1 MYSTLMVYLDPSA
14 DNTGLLQVTADL
26 AERFK
31 AGVLGVSAARLVGR
45 SSNVSELAGG
55 VVDRDR
61 EELEDLLEA
70 AKKSFLAVL
79 QPAGHPLE
87 WRAIVTSD
95 RVEAVAIRHAR
106 CADLVIVTA
115 NYAGSLTTGT
125 PYLNTSDLVMQAGRP
140 LLIVPPATA
149 KLTARNIFVAWKDT
163 RQARRAVSDALP
175 LLQTAD
181 RVIVV
186 EVAGKKYVEEA
197 KESVTDVVDWLKAHG
212 VKAEGMTVP
221 EQGRN
226 ASQLDTIAKAEGAD
240 LIVAG
245 AYHHRRLRQW
255 ALGGVTRNLLLDG
268 DLCTLVSH

>member
-14 DNTGLLQVTADL
+14 DNAGLLQVTADL

-31 AGVLGVSAARLVGR
+31 ADVLGVSACRLIGR
-45 SSNVSELAGG
+45 GSDVSELAGG
-55 VVDRDR
+55 VVDMER
-61 EELEDLLEA
+61 EELEDVLERTR
-70 AKKSFLAVL
+70 KSLVAVL
-79 QPAGHPLE
+79 QPSGHRLE
-87 WRAIVTSD
+87 WRSIVTPG
-95 RVEAVAIRHAR
+95 RLEAVAIRHAR
-106 CADLVIVTA
+106 SADLVIVAA
-115 NYAGSLTTGT
+115 NYPESLTAGT

-186 EVAGKKYVEEA
+186 EVAAKKYVAEA
-197 KESVTDVVDWLKAHG
+197 KESVTDVLDWLKRHG